1 MKPSNAQQVFQHI
14 AVVGGGAAGAAVV
27 GEFLRAPDNGI
38 RLTWLAGGQSP
49 GRGVAYG
56 TDQPEHVLNVRAA
69 NMGLLADDSGA
80 FLRFAQACGVTAE
93 PTDFLPRSL
102 FGDYVQATLAHLLAD
117 GLPRCRLEVRSTEA
131 LAIQARSTGGY
142 DIQPH
147 GAAAFA
153 ADSVVLAVGALPPV
167 ALPQVDASAL
177 GGGRYAIDPWNLPR
191 LPKGP
196 QQVVVI
202 GSRLTAIDT
211 ILSAAATW
219 PHARII
225 ALSRHGC
232 LPGNH
237 WLKPQE
243 PYAHQAE
250 LIEDLRAS
258 GDVRHW
264 LRIFRKALATDQP
277 DWRSTIDGLRP
288 VTNELWRSLDLIQ
301 RGRFLRHVR
310 WLWDSARH
318 RMPPQTARTI
328 HALQDEGRLQVI
340 AGRVRNIG
348 GAEPVN
354 VAYRDRRN
362 GSVHTIDA
370 DLVVQATGFESTH
383 EPTTSRLLRQMLE
396 AGLVCPDPLGLG
408 LHADVDGR
416 LLRSDGSPAPGL
428 RAVGTLLRGT
438 LWESTSMPE
447 IRAFA
452 AKLAREV
459 PEEFRQARADA
470 AHSPWFWQR
479 GSEYIDKAMRSFSA

>member
-1 MKPSNAQQVFQHI
+1 MKPGTAQQVFQHI

-27 GEFLRAPDNGI
+27 GEFLRAPDNAI
-38 RLTWLAGGQSP
+38 RLTWLAGAQSP

-80 FLRFAQACGVTAE
+80 FVRFAQACGLTAE

-102 FGDYVQATLAHLLAD
+102 FGDYVQSTLAHLLSEACHAA
-117 GLPRCRLEVRSTEA
+117 GLRCARRKRSPYRYARRAAMTFNRMAAPRLLRTALCLRWRST
-131 LAIQARSTGGY
+131 ARCV
-142 DIQPH
+142 
-147 GAAAFA
+147 AASRCQRA
-153 ADSVVLAVGALPPV
+153 GC
-167 ALPQVDASAL
+167 
-177 GGGRYAIDPWNLPR
+177 GRYAVDPWNLPR
-191 LPKGP
+191 LPKAP

-202 GSRLTAIDT
+202 GSRLTSIDT
-211 ILSAAATW
+211 ILSAAANW
-219 PHARII
+219 PHARIV

-288 VTNELWRSLDLIQ
+288 VTNEPWRSLDLVQ

-318 RMPPQTARTI
+318 RMPPQTSQTI
-328 HALQDEGRLQVI
+328 QVLQDQGRLQVI
-340 AGRVRNIG
+340 AGRVRSVS

-354 VAYRDRRN
+354 VAYRDRRS
-362 GSVHTIDA
+362 GTIQNIAA
-370 DLVVQATGFESTH
+370 DLVVQATGFESTNN
-383 EPTTSRLLRQMLE
+383 PRQVACCARCWKR
-396 AGLVCPDPLGLG
+396 AGP
-408 LHADVDGR
+408 
-416 LLRSDGSPAPGL
+416 PGH
-428 RAVGTLLRGT
+428 G
-438 LWESTSMPE
+438 
-447 IRAFA
+447 
-452 AKLAREV
+452 
-459 PEEFRQARADA
+459 
-470 AHSPWFWQR
+470 
-479 GSEYIDKAMRSFSA
+479 